1 MTICDMYH
9 YCTVIYDI
17 AERTFIYENYKLFF
31 NNPTGQYVMS
41 NKTRRRVLQSTG
53 VALTTG
59 FAGCL
64 SGDNSDDS
72 DGSSS
77 DGSDSESGSTS
88 GSSGNDYESVT
99 FLETPGETPGDTEEM
114 WEPFSEHVDSQV
126 DELDLNVEFADSTSG
141 IGQSLINDQA
151 EMTRSDIV
159 LLANPEEIDVVG
171 IVNEGGASVYF
182 SGIATRP
189 DSDIE
194 DVSDLEGESIVF
206 ADRLSTSGSL
216 YPNYML
222 NQAGL
227 DTGEAPYGDPVDY
240 DGTWTSGQ
248 AGAIENFLNRDEFAA
263 VGCDIAV
270 LLEYIS
276 EDQWPDRVRE
286 QSGRWDDDVGSS
298 STELELVQASQSLPL
313 SPIIA
318 RSNWEHPLR
327 SDIEEAILSIDEG
340 TLRKPDGDVDNPISA
355 VSPGSNEDY
364 QPILDVIN
372 TLGVDLGDL

>member
-1 MTICDMYH
+1 M
-9 YCTVIYDI
+9 
-17 AERTFIYENYKLFF
+17 
-31 NNPTGQYVMS
+31 
-41 NKTRRRVLQSTG
+41 
-53 VALTTG
+53 ALTVG
-59 FAGCL
+59 LAGCSSDS
-64 SGDNSDDS
+64 SGDGS
-72 DGSSS
+72 DGSSGDGS
-77 DGSDSESGSTS
+77 DGSSGDGSDGGSGTNGESSSNDSEP
-88 GSSGNDYESVT
+88 VT

-114 WEPFSEHVDSQV
+114 WEPFEEYLSSEVDG
-126 DELDLNVEFADSTSG
+126 LNLEVSFADSTSG
-141 IGQSLINDQA
+141 IGQSLLNDQA
-151 EMTRSDIV
+151 ELTRSDIV
-159 LLANPEEIDVVG
+159 MLANPEELDVVG
-171 IVNEGGASVYF
+171 IVEEGGAAVYF
-182 SGIATRP
+182 AGIATRP

-194 DVSDLEGESIVF
+194 ELADLEGESIVF

-222 NQAGL
+222 HQAGL

-276 EDQWPDRVRE
+276 EDQWPDRVRD

-298 STELELVQASQSLPL
+298 STELELVEASQSLPF

-318 RSNWEHPLR
+318 RSNWEHSLR
-327 SDIEEAILSIDEG
+327 SDIEEAIVSIDEG
-340 TLRKPDGDVDNPISA
+340 TLREPDGDVDNPISA
-355 VSPGSNEDY
+355 VTEGSQEDY
-364 QPILDVIN
+364 QPILDVID

>member
-194 DVSDLEGESIVF
+194 EVSDLEGESIVF

>member
-1 MTICDMYH
+1 ML
-9 YCTVIYDI
+9 
-17 AERTFIYENYKLFF
+17 R
-31 NNPTGQYVMS
+31 
-41 NKTRRRVLQSTG
+41 STG
-53 VALTTG
+53 VALAAG
-59 FAGCL
+59 LAGC
-64 SGDNSDDS
+64 SGGSGGSGGGGDGGGSGSGSDSGSDDDS
-72 DGSSS
+72 QESTGTTAGSSS
-77 DGSDSESGSTS
+77 P
-88 GSSGNDYESVT
+88 DYEPVT

-114 WEPFSEHVDSQV
+114 WEPFSEHINSQV
-126 DELDLNVEFADSTSG
+126 ENLDLNVEFADSTSG
-141 IGQSLINDQA
+141 IGQSLLNDQA

-171 IVNEGGASVYF
+171 IVEEGGASVYF
-182 SGIATRP
+182 AGIATRP

-194 DVSDLEGESIVF
+194 ELADLEGESVVF

-222 NQAGL
+222 SQAGL

-276 EDQWPDRVRE
+276 EDQWPDRVVER
-286 QSGRWDDDVGSS
+286 SGRWDDDVGSS

-318 RSNWEHPLR
+318 RSNWDHPLR
-327 SDIEEAILSIDEG
+327 SDIEEAILSINEG
-340 TLRKPDGDVDNPISA
+340 TLREPDGDVDNPISA
-355 VSPGSNEDY
+355 VSPGSSEDY
-364 QPILDVIN
+364 QPILDVID
-372 TLGVDLGDL
+372 TLGIDLGDL

>member
-1 MTICDMYH
+1 MPDK
-9 YCTVIYDI
+9 
-17 AERTFIYENYKLFF
+17 A
-31 NNPTGQYVMS
+31 
-41 NKTRRRVLQSTG
+41 RRRVLQSTG
-53 VALTTG
+53 VALTAG
-59 FAGCL
+59 LAGCSSDS
-64 SGDNSDDS
+64 SGDGSDS
-72 DGSSS
+72 SSGDGSDSS
-77 DGSDSESGSTS
+77 SGDGSDSESGSTG
-88 GSSGNDYESVT
+88 GSSGNDYEPVT

-114 WEPFSEHVDSQV
+114 WEPFSEHVNSQV

-182 SGIATRP
+182 AGIATRP

-194 DVSDLEGESIVF
+194 EVSDLEGESIVF

-340 TLRKPDGDVDNPISA
+340 TLREPDGDVDNPISA

>member
-1 MTICDMYH
+1 
-9 YCTVIYDI
+9 
-17 AERTFIYENYKLFF
+17 
-31 NNPTGQYVMS
+31 MS
-41 NKTRRRVLQSTG
+41 DRTRRRVLQSTG
-53 VALTTG
+53 IALTAG
-59 FAGCL
+59 LAGCSSSN
-64 SGDNSDDS
+64 SGGGSDTESGGDSDADS
-72 DGSSS
+72 DGNTETSS
-77 DGSDSESGSTS
+77 GTTV
-88 GSSGNDYESVT
+88 GSSGDDYEPVS

-114 WEPFSEHVDSQV
+114 WEPFSEHVRSQV
-126 DELDLNVEFADSTSG
+126 DGLEMNVEFADSTSG
-141 IGQSLINDQA
+141 IGQSLLNDQA

-159 LLANPEEIDVVG
+159 LLANPDDIDVVG
-171 IVNEGGASVYF
+171 IVEEGGASVYF
-182 SGIATRP
+182 AGIATRP

-194 DVSDLEGESIVF
+194 ELADLEGESVVF

-222 NQAGL
+222 SQAGL

-248 AGAIENFLNRDEFAA
+248 AGAIENFLNREEFAA

-286 QSGRWDDDVGSS
+286 RSGRWDDDVGSS

-327 SDIEEAILSIDEG
+327 SDIEEAILSIDDG
-340 TLRKPDGDVDNPISA
+340 TLREPDGDVDNPISA

-364 QPILDVIN
+364 QPILDVID
-372 TLGVDLGDL
+372 TLGIDLGDL

>member
-1 MTICDMYH
+1 
-9 YCTVIYDI
+9 
-17 AERTFIYENYKLFF
+17 
-31 NNPTGQYVMS
+31 MS
-41 NKTRRRVLQSTG
+41 HKTRRRVLQSTG
-53 VALTTG
+53 VALTAG
-59 FAGCL
+59 LAGCTSGG
-64 SGDNSDDS
+64 SGDGSDDGS
-72 DGSSS
+72 GDGSDGGSDSADGSSS
-77 DGSDSESGSTS
+77 SDSEP
-88 GSSGNDYESVT
+88 VT

-114 WEPFSEHVDSQV
+114 WEPFEEYLNSEVDGL
-126 DELDLNVEFADSTSG
+126 ELDVSFADSTSG
-141 IGQSLINDQA
+141 IGQSLLNDQA
-151 EMTRSDIV
+151 ELTRSDIV
-159 LLANPEEIDVVG
+159 MLANPEDLDVVG
-171 IVNEGGASVYF
+171 IVEEGGAGVYF
-182 SGIATRP
+182 AGIATRP

-194 DVSDLEGESIVF
+194 ELADLEGESIVF

-222 NQAGL
+222 HQAGL

-286 QSGRWDDDVGSS
+286 QSGRWDDGVGSS
-298 STELELVQASQSLPL
+298 STELELVDASQSLPF

-327 SDIEEAILSIDEG
+327 SDIEEAIVSIDDG
-340 TLRKPDGDVDNPISA
+340 TLREPDGDVDNPISA
-355 VSPGSNEDY
+355 VTPGSQEDY
-364 QPILDVIN
+364 QPILDVID

>member
-1 MTICDMYH
+1 
-9 YCTVIYDI
+9 
-17 AERTFIYENYKLFF
+17 
-31 NNPTGQYVMS
+31 
-41 NKTRRRVLQSTG
+41 
-53 VALTTG
+53 
-59 FAGCL
+59 
-64 SGDNSDDS
+64 
-72 DGSSS
+72 
-77 DGSDSESGSTS
+77 
-88 GSSGNDYESVT
+88 
-99 FLETPGETPGDTEEM
+99 M
-114 WEPFSEHVDSQV
+114 WEPFSEYVNSQV
-126 DELDLNVEFADSTSG
+126 GELDLNVEFADSTSG
-141 IGQSLINDQA
+141 IGQSLLNDQA

-182 SGIATRP
+182 AGIATRP

-194 DVSDLEGESIVF
+194 ELSDLEGESIVF

-286 QSGRWDDDVGSS
+286 QSGRWDDDVGAS

-340 TLRKPDGDVDNPISA
+340 TLREPDGDVDNPISA

>member
-1 MTICDMYH
+1 MT
-9 YCTVIYDI
+9 
-17 AERTFIYENYKLFF
+17 
-31 NNPTGQYVMS
+31 

-53 VALTTG
+53 VALTASL
-59 FAGCL
+59 AGCSSGSGGSGSNDS
-64 SGDNSDDS
+64 SGDD
-72 DGSSS
+72 
-77 DGSDSESGSTS
+77 SDSESSSTS
-88 GSSGNDYESVT
+88 GSSGNDYEPVT

-114 WEPFSEHVDSQV
+114 WEPFSEHVTSEV
-126 DELDLNVEFADSTSG
+126 DGLDLDVQFADSTSG

-171 IVNEGGASVYF
+171 IVEEGGASVYF
-182 SGIATRP
+182 AGIATRP

-194 DVSDLEGESIVF
+194 ELADLEGESIVF

-248 AGAIENFLNRDEFAA
+248 AGAIDNFLNRDEFAA

-276 EDQWPDRVRE
+276 ENQWPDRVQE
-286 QSGRWDDDVGSS
+286 QSGRYDDDVGSS
-298 STELELVQASQSLPL
+298 STELELVEASQSLPL

-318 RSNWEHPLR
+318 RSNFEHPLR

-340 TLRKPDGDVDNPISA
+340 TLREPDGDVDNPISA

-364 QPILDVIN
+364 QPILDVID

>member
-1 MTICDMYH
+1 MTD
-9 YCTVIYDI
+9 
-17 AERTFIYENYKLFF
+17 
-31 NNPTGQYVMS
+31 Q
-41 NKTRRRVLQSTG
+41 TRRRVLQGTG
-53 VALTTG
+53 VALTAG
-59 FAGCL
+59 FAGCSSDS
-64 SGDNSDDS
+64 SGDSSNNSS
-72 DGSSS
+72 GDGSS
-77 DGSDSESGSTS
+77 GP
-88 GSSGNDYESVT
+88 DYEPVT

-114 WEPFSEHVDSQV
+114 WEPFSEHVNSQV
-126 DELDLNVEFADSTSG
+126 EELDLNVEFADSTSG

-194 DVSDLEGESIVF
+194 ELSDLEGESIVF

-276 EDQWPDRVRE
+276 EDQWPDRVVER
-286 QSGRWDDDVGSS
+286 SGRWDDDVGSS

-340 TLRKPDGDVDNPISA
+340 TLREPDGDVDNPISA